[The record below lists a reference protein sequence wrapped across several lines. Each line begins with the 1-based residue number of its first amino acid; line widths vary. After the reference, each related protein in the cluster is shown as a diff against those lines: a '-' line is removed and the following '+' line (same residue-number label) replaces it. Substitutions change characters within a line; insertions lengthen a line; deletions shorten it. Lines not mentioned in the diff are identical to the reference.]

1 MAKTVIVS
9 TIELATFLGLTKQ
22 GLYKRGELPPA
33 DFISVG
39 GRECWLPGTAED
51 WDKTYREKH
60 GVGHPASKN
69 GAKQEPTHLIVMG

>member
-22 GLYKRGELPPA
+22 GLYKRGELPLA

-39 GRECWLPGTAED
+39 GRECWLPDTAET
-51 WDKTYREKH
+51 WDKAYREKH
-60 GVGHPASKN
+60 GAGRPASKTERSE
-69 GAKQEPTHLIVMG
+69 K

>member
-1 MAKTVIVS
+1 MAKTIIVS

-39 GRECWLPGTAED
+39 GRECWLPDTAET
-51 WDKTYREKH
+51 WDATYRQKH
-60 GVGHPASKN
+60 GAGRPATKN
-69 GAKQEPTHLIVMG
+69 